1 MIRYSIDEPPVI
13 TRSMELGFATFKR
26 KYDLNLIVCRNTI
39 ERPDTFQDTMHV
51 VYHDGQKWIEYIY
64 PCTSHAGLYYLQNP
78 SRSAGVA
85 ILKHDHQYRSSFTI
99 GMRSSGYECLIPCKE
114 ILVWRDGNRDDV
126 IEFGGE
132 DHDSAGIQIHR
143 ANAFDTSV
151 KIGKYSAGCVVL
163 QSGFGGFMDLCY
175 KQRGAGLGSKFSL
188 TILKG
193 MFL

>member
-1 MIRYSIDEPPVI
+1 MIRYSIDQPPVI

-26 KYDLNLIVCRNTI
+26 KYDLNLIVCRNQI
-39 ERPDTFQDTMHV
+39 ERVDTFQDTMHV

-85 ILKHDHQYRSSFTI
+85 ILKHDHQYRSSFII
-99 GMRSSGYECLIPCKE
+99 GMRSSGYECLVPCKE
-114 ILVWRDGNRDDV
+114 ILVWRDGDRDDV

-143 ANAFDTSV
+143 ANKFDTSI
-151 KIGKYSAGCVVL
+151 KIGRYSAGCVVL
-163 QSGFGGFMDLCY
+163 QTGFDGFMDLCY
-175 KQRGAGLGSKFSL
+175 KQRGAGLGSKFTL

>member
-13 TRSMELGFATFKR
+13 TRSMELGFSTFKR

-99 GMRSSGYECLIPCKE
+99 GMRSSGYECLE
-114 ILVWRDGNRDDV
+114 RNSTRS
-126 IEFGGE
+126 
-132 DHDSAGIQIHR
+132 DSCCASR
-143 ANAFDTSV
+143 
-151 KIGKYSAGCVVL
+151 
-163 QSGFGGFMDLCY
+163 
-175 KQRGAGLGSKFSL
+175 RGPFSL
-188 TILKG
+188 SEVRRKGLVKLKLHSRLSLLLL
-193 MFL
+193 FLFT